1 MQYLLQSIINM
12 KNRARE
18 LIQQAEIVEKA
29 EDTQA
34 SQLPPG
40 PPPRPTRAPQ
50 LPGATRSS
58 LPLIIAETGGRCSL
72 PMRSHTQHVISNAV
86 PLRRCLYH
94 CTLFGHSRPRVS
106 SHWHV
111 APQSQCRCRRSTCL
125 VLCSRLVSK
134 GTSNG
139 SNKPA
144 KRSLSH
150 PQSLV
155 RC

>member
-1 MQYLLQSIINM
+1 MIRTEEAWTFTIRSI
-12 KNRARE
+12 KH
-18 LIQQAEIVEKA
+18 
-29 EDTQA
+29 
-34 SQLPPG
+34 
-40 PPPRPTRAPQ
+40 RP
-50 LPGATRSS
+50 
-58 LPLIIAETGGRCSL
+58 AETEL
-72 PMRSHTQHVISNAV
+72 N
-86 PLRRCLYH
+86 
-94 CTLFGHSRPRVS
+94 VS
-106 SHWHV
+106 DGERTRY
-111 APQSQCRCRRSTCL
+111 RCRGKRKLISASVQLGGSLVLQVQPDGSRLLVRRSGVSLLTNDPLMETTTPVVPVTRHVVESAVKKLPVSCPPSVLTYALDCPSTCL